1 MLAVAGVALAHL
13 QPLIL
18 DPAAALGFC
27 FARASG
33 PPQKVLLSGLPLAG
47 HAGALL
53 RRFAWSLKGLCCA
66 SGAQHIELLALV
78 LFACAD

>member
-1 MLAVAGVALAHL
+1 MR
-13 QPLIL
+13 L
-18 DPAAALGFC
+18 D
-27 FARASG
+27 G
-33 PPQKVLLSGLPLAG
+33 PSPQKVLLSGLHLAG